1 MAEGGGGEAGEE
13 EPRAAGPR
21 PPSARDLQVRRAVRR
36 GNVWGRSGRGRAS
49 QTRPGTELGLR
60 GSPPGRHAGQGRQE
74 KRVSAPRA
82 LRCPGGVSPPPLL
95 PFKKQLLIP
104 NGFFEGSVECFTG

>member
-49 QTRPGTELGLR
+49 QTRPGASGETSVG
-60 GSPPGRHAGQGRQE
+60 
-74 KRVSAPRA
+74 APRSQ
-82 LRCPGGVSPPPLL
+82 VSRRRFPSTPLA
-95 PFKKQLLIP
+95 F
-104 NGFFEGSVECFTG
+104 

>member
-1 MAEGGGGEAGEE
+1 MAEGGGGEAVEE

-36 GNVWGRSGRGRAS
+36 GNVWGRSGRELL

-60 GSPPGRHAGQGRQE
+60 GSPPGGTPGRGVGRNE
-74 KRVSAPRA
+74 CRRPAVSGVPAAFPLHPSCL
-82 LRCPGGVSPPPLL
+82 LRSSC
-95 PFKKQLLIP
+95 
-104 NGFFEGSVECFTG
+104 